1 MIKLQHKM
9 SITEMNMLDF
19 APTINNILYDLDS
32 NMEKKNPYSIME
44 KGNKMYSLEIE
55 VHQQKAFPSFTEAKY
70 LDRISSIISA

>member
-44 KGNKMYSLEIE
+44 KGNKMCTAW
-55 VHQQKAFPSFTEAKY
+55 K
-70 LDRISSIISA
+70 